1 MVSCGLPERHPEET
15 MNEKKHTVLVV
26 EDDALI
32 SDMVA
37 KNLKLEGFLV
47 ETARDGEE
55 CLSKV
60 KEVNPDLILLDVLLP
75 KLDGWEVLARLR
87 DDPRERDI
95 PIIMLTALSDE
106 RSKVQGLRGGA
117 DDYVTKPF
125 SALELMARVEAVL
138 KRNNRHSRVVPGALR
153 SQIPVRKGDKIY
165 LLNVD
170 DINFINIRR
179 EYTYAHTDEGRFLT
193 NHSLAQLERTL
204 DPTKF
209 FRAHRGYIVNMRRVK
224 EITKAGS
231 SSYELTMS
239 DPANSKI
246 PVSRRQS
253 AELRKLLDI

>member
-1 MVSCGLPERHPEET
+1 MI
-15 MNEKKHTVLVV
+15 MNDKKNTVLVV

-32 SDMVA
+32 SDMVT

-55 CLSKV
+55 CLRKV

-75 KLDGWEVLARLR
+75 RLDGWDVLARLR
-87 DDPRERDI
+87 ENPREKDI

-138 KRNNRHSRVVPGALR
+138 KRTGRRARLSPESLR

-165 LLNVD
+165 LLNAD
-170 DINFINIRR
+170 DINIVTIRR

-193 NHSLAQLERTL
+193 NHSMAQLERRL

-209 FRAHRGYIVNMRRVK
+209 FRAHRGYIVNLQKVK
-224 EITKAGS
+224 EITKAGA
-231 SSYELTMS
+231 SSYELTLS
-239 DPANSKI
+239 DPTNSKI

-253 AELRKLLDI
+253 AELRKLLDL

>member
-1 MVSCGLPERHPEET
+1 
-15 MNEKKHTVLVV
+15 MNDQKHTVLVV

-32 SDMVA
+32 SDMVT

-55 CLSKV
+55 CLRKV

-75 KLDGWEVLARLR
+75 RLDGWEVLTRLR
-87 DDPRERDI
+87 GGHREKDI

-125 SALELMARVEAVL
+125 SALELVARVEAVL
-138 KRNNRHSRVVPGALR
+138 KRNNRHARLSPESLR
-153 SQIPVRKGDKIY
+153 SQIAVRKGDKIY
-165 LLNVD
+165 LLSVD

-193 NHSLAQLERTL
+193 NHSLAQLEKML

-209 FRAHRGYIVNMRRVK
+209 FRAHRGYIVNMRKVK
-224 EITKAGS
+224 EISKAGS
-231 SSYELTMS
+231 SSYELAMS
-239 DPANSKI
+239 DPASSKI